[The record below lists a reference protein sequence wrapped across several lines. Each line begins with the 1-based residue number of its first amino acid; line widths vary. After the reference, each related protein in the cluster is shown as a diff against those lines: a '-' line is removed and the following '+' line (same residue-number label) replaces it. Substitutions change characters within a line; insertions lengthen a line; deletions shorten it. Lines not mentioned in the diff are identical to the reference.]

1 MPHRRPV
8 TLDPRLYVGPHRIC
22 LTMCTFERRV
32 HFTDASIVDAVRCE
46 LLRTADDYRVEIV
59 AYCFMPDHV
68 HVLIE
73 GIAADSDLLKF
84 IRMFRQR
91 SGRSFRKQFGR
102 YLWQEGFFDR
112 FVRSE
117 EATSAVV
124 AYIIANPLRA
134 GLCTDL
140 RQYPF
145 VGSGRFTL
153 RELGDAIV

>member
-1 MPHRRPV
+1 
-8 TLDPRLYVGPHRIC
+8 
-22 LTMCTFERRV
+22 MCTLKRRV

-46 LLRTADDYRVEIV
+46 LLRTANDYRVEIV

-91 SGRSFRKQFGR
+91 SGRRFRKQFGR

-117 EATSAVV
+117 EATRTVV
-124 AYIIANPLRA
+124 AYIVANPLRA
-134 GLCTDL
+134 GLCSDV
-140 RQYPF
+140 RDYPF

-153 RELGDAIV
+153 GELFDALP

>member
-1 MPHRRPV
+1 
-8 TLDPRLYVGPHRIC
+8 
-22 LTMCTFERRV
+22 MCTFERRV
-32 HFTDASIVDAVRCE
+32 HFTDASIVDAVRSE
-46 LLRTADDYRVEIV
+46 LLRTASDYRVEIV

-84 IRMFRQR
+84 TRMFRQR
-91 SGRSFRKQFGR
+91 SGRFFRRQCGQ

-117 EATSAVV
+117 EATPTVV

-134 GLCTDL
+134 GLCTDV
-140 RQYPF
+140 RDYPF
-145 VGSGRFTL
+145 VGSGRFSL
-153 RELGDAIV
+153 GELVDAIH

>member
-1 MPHRRPV
+1 MSHRRPLQ
-8 TLDPRLYVGPHRIC
+8 LDPRLYVGPLRIC
-22 LTMCTFERRV
+22 VTMCTFERRV

-59 AYCFMPDHV
+59 AYCFMPDHL
-68 HVLIE
+68 HLLIE

-91 SGRSFRKQFGR
+91 SGRSFRRQFDR

-112 FVRSE
+112 FVRRE
-117 EATSAVV
+117 KATPTVV

-140 RQYPF
+140 RDYPF

-153 RELGDAIV
+153 GELVDVIP